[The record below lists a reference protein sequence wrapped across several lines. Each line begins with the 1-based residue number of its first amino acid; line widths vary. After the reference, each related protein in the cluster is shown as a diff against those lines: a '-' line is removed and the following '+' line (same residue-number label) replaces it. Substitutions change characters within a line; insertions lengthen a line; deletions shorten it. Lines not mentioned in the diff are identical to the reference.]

1 MAFDRLAFL
10 AARKLPV
17 EIVSTV
23 TGDVHVHSLT
33 AGEKDEYDL
42 AVQQDPGKRFRA
54 RLVQMTA
61 RDADGRHLFTPE
73 DLDALAELPVAAI
86 EPLFE
91 AAIRVNRM
99 SDADA
104 EALRKN

>member
-1 MAFDRLAFL
+1 MAFDRHSFL
-10 AARKLPV
+10 TSRKLPV
-17 EIVSTV
+17 EIVAT
-23 TGDVHVHSLT
+23 TFGDVHVHSLT

-42 AVQQDPGKRFRA
+42 AVQADPGKRFRA

-61 RDADGRHLFTPE
+61 RDAEGQPLFSPDE
-73 DLDALAELPVAAI
+73 LDALAGLPLASI

-104 EALRKN
+104 ESLRKN